1 MFFSRY
7 SLVNRMGVVMSASP
21 PTFLTVDIR
30 RSGLRFSQRVYI
42 PRIVGTI
49 LCSLFIASVLIT
61 KPTPVLLWGLLL
73 LNAFVWPHIAY
84 LLSLRSRDPMRCEKR
99 NLLFD
104 VVFGG
109 IWIGFM
115 GVNLLPSAVIAA
127 MVGMN
132 GTAGGGIKLFVQGIL
147 LQCVACVSVLVLF
160 AVPVSLDTTP
170 IQIYACLPMLL
181 VYPIFLGYVT
191 YNTALKLA
199 EHKRMLMEVSTHDG
213 MTSLYNRHHWE
224 RLLKHEFDLCQRY
237 KRTATLVL
245 FDIDHF
251 KAFNDNFG
259 HNVGDQAILLL
270 ARELTSGFRE
280 TDVIGRFGGDEFAVI
295 LPQTSAGEALDAVS
309 RIRESLSL
317 KFLNQTPQ
325 LAVFVSVGIAEI
337 SPEMGQYI
345 DWLKSADMALYRAK
359 NKGRRRT
366 EVA

>member
-1 MFFSRY
+1 
-7 SLVNRMGVVMSASP
+7 MSASP
-21 PTFLTVDIR
+21 PMFLTVDVR

-49 LCSLFIASVLIT
+49 LCALFISSVLIT
-61 KPTPVLLWGLLL
+61 RPIPALLWVLLF
-73 LNAFVWPHIAY
+73 LNTFIWPHIAY
-84 LLSLRSRDPMRCEKR
+84 TLSRRSRDPMQCEKR
-99 NLLFD
+99 NLLID
-104 VVFGG
+104 VAFGG

-115 GVNLLPSAVIAA
+115 GVNLLPSALIAA

-132 GTAGGGIKLFVQGIL
+132 CTAGGGVKLLVQGIV
-147 LQCVACVSVLVLF
+147 LQCVACALVLVLF
-160 AVPVSLDTTP
+160 AVPVSLDTTLL
-170 IQIYACLPMLL
+170 QLYACLPMLL
-181 VYPIFLGYVT
+181 IYPIFLGYVT
-191 YNTALKLA
+191 YTTALKLA
-199 EHKRMLMEVSTHDG
+199 EHKRMLMEVSIHDG

-224 RLLKHEFDLCQRY
+224 RLLKHEYDSCQRY

-295 LPQTSAGEALDAVS
+295 LPQTRAGEALDAVN

-337 SPEMGQYI
+337 SPEMGQHI
-345 DWLKSADMALYRAK
+345 DWLKAADMALYRAK

>member
-1 MFFSRY
+1 MLLF
-7 SLVNRMGVVMSASP
+7 LN
-21 PTFLTVDIR
+21 TFI
-30 RSGLRFSQRVYI
+30 
-42 PRIVGTI
+42 
-49 LCSLFIASVLIT
+49 
-61 KPTPVLLWGLLL
+61 
-73 LNAFVWPHIAY
+73 WPHIAY
-84 LLSLRSRDPMRCEKR
+84 MLSLRSRDPMQCEKR
-99 NLLFD
+99 NLLID

-115 GVNLLPSAVIAA
+115 GVNLLPSALIAA

-132 GTAGGGIKLFVQGIL
+132 CTAGGGIKLLVQGIV
-147 LQCVACVSVLVLF
+147 LQCFACVLVLVLF

-170 IQIYACLPMLL
+170 LQLYACLPMLL

-191 YNTALKLA
+191 YTTALKLA
-199 EHKRMLMEVSTHDG
+199 EHKRMLMEVSIHDG

-224 RLLKHEFDLCQRY
+224 RLLKHEYDSCQRY

-270 ARELTSGFRE
+270 TRELTSGFRE

-295 LPQTSAGEALDAVS
+295 LPQTSAGDALDAVN

-317 KFLNQTPQ
+317 KFLSQTPQ

-345 DWLKSADMALYRAK
+345 DWLKAADMALYRAK

>member
-1 MFFSRY
+1 
-7 SLVNRMGVVMSASP
+7 MSASP
-21 PTFLTVDIR
+21 PMFLTVDVR

-49 LCSLFIASVLIT
+49 LCSLFISSVLMT
-61 KPTPVLLWGLLL
+61 KSVPTLLWVLLF
-73 LNAFVWPHIAY
+73 LNTFIWPHIAY

-99 NLLFD
+99 NLLLD

-115 GVNLLPSAVIAA
+115 GVNLLPCALIVA

-132 GTAGGGIKLFVQGIL
+132 CTAGGGIKLFVQGIVL
-147 LQCVACVSVLVLF
+147 LCVSCALTLVLF

-181 VYPIFLGYVT
+181 IYPISLGYVT
-191 YNTALKLA
+191 YVTALKLA
-199 EHKRMLMEVSTHDG
+199 EHKRMLMEVSIHDG

-224 RLLKHEFDLCQRY
+224 RLLKHEYDICQRY

-295 LPQTSAGEALDAVS
+295 LPQTSAGEALDAVN

-337 SPEMGQYI
+337 SPEMVQYM
-345 DWLKSADMALYRAK
+345 DWLKAADMALYRAK

>member
-1 MFFSRY
+1 
-7 SLVNRMGVVMSASP
+7 MSASP
-21 PTFLTVDIR
+21 PMFLTVDVR

-49 LCSLFIASVLIT
+49 LCALFISSVLIT
-61 KPTPVLLWGLLL
+61 WPVPTLLWVLLF
-73 LNAFVWPHIAY
+73 LNTFIWPHIAY
-84 LLSLRSRDPMRCEKR
+84 TLSLRSRDPMQCEKS
-99 NLLFD
+99 NLLID
-104 VVFGG
+104 VAFGG

-132 GTAGGGIKLFVQGIL
+132 CTAGGGVKLLVQGIV
-147 LQCVACVSVLVLF
+147 LQCVACVLVLVLF
-160 AVPVSLDTTP
+160 SVPVSLDTTP
-170 IQIYACLPMLL
+170 LQLYACLPMLL

-191 YNTALKLA
+191 YTTALKLA
-199 EHKRMLMEVSTHDG
+199 EHKRMLMEVSIHDG

-224 RLLKHEFDLCQRY
+224 RLLKHEYDSCQRY

-270 ARELTSGFRE
+270 TRELTSGFRE

-295 LPQTSAGEALDAVS
+295 LPQTSAGDALDAVN

-317 KFLNQTPQ
+317 KFLSQTPQ

-345 DWLKSADMALYRAK
+345 DWLKAADMALYRAK

>member
-1 MFFSRY
+1 
-7 SLVNRMGVVMSASP
+7 MSASP
-21 PTFLTVDIR
+21 PTFLTVDVR

-73 LNAFVWPHIAY
+73 LNAFAWPHIAY

-170 IQIYACLPMLL
+170 IQIYACVPMLL
-181 VYPIFLGYVT
+181 IYPIFLGYVT

-199 EHKRMLMEVSTHDG
+199 EHKRMLMEVSIHDG
-213 MTSLYNRHHWE
+213 MTNLYNRHHWE

-337 SPEMGQYI
+337 SPEMGQYM

>member
-1 MFFSRY
+1 
-7 SLVNRMGVVMSASP
+7 MSASS
-21 PTFLTVDIR
+21 PTFLMVDVR

-42 PRIVGTI
+42 PRITGTI
-49 LCSLFIASVLIT
+49 LCCLFISSVLIT
-61 KPTPVLLWGLLL
+61 KPVSMLVWGGLF
-73 LNAFVWPHIAY
+73 LNALVWPHVAY
-84 LLSLRSRDPMRCEKR
+84 MLSRWSSDPMECEKR

-104 VVFGG
+104 VIFGG
-109 IWIGFM
+109 IWIGLM
-115 GVNLLPSAVIAA
+115 GVNLLPSALIVA

-132 GTAGGGIKLFVQGIL
+132 STAGGGIKLFVQGIV
-147 LQCVACVSVLVLF
+147 LQCIACILVLVLF
-160 AVPVSLDTTP
+160 SVPVSLDTTP
-170 IQIYACLPMLL
+170 MQLYACLPMLL
-181 VYPIFLGYVT
+181 IYPISLGYVT
-191 YNTALKLA
+191 YTTALKLA
-199 EHKRMLMEVSTHDG
+199 EHKRMLMEVSIHDG
-213 MTSLYNRHHWE
+213 MTNLYNRHHWE
-224 RLLKHEFDLCQRY
+224 RLLKHEYDICQRY
-237 KRTATLVL
+237 RRTATLVL

-295 LPQTSAGEALDAVS
+295 LPQTHAGDALEVVN

-337 SPEMGQYI
+337 SSEMEQYI
-345 DWLKSADMALYRAK
+345 DWLKAADMALYRAK

-366 EVA
+366 EVAEHIGR

>member
-1 MFFSRY
+1 
-7 SLVNRMGVVMSASP
+7 MSASP
-21 PTFLTVDIR
+21 PTFLTVDVR

-61 KPTPVLLWGLLL
+61 KPTPLLLWGLLL
-73 LNAFVWPHIAY
+73 LNAFAWPHIAY

-147 LQCVACVSVLVLF
+147 LQCVACISVLVLF

-170 IQIYACLPMLL
+170 IQIYACVPMLL
-181 VYPIFLGYVT
+181 IYPIFLGYVT

-199 EHKRMLMEVSTHDG
+199 EHKRMLMEVSIHDG
-213 MTSLYNRHHWE
+213 MTNLYNRHHWE

-337 SPEMGQYI
+337 SPEMGQYM

>member
-1 MFFSRY
+1 
-7 SLVNRMGVVMSASP
+7 MSASP
-21 PTFLTVDIR
+21 PTFLTVDVR

-61 KPTPVLLWGLLL
+61 KPIPVLLWGLLL
-73 LNAFVWPHIAY
+73 LNAFAWPHIAY

-147 LQCVACVSVLVLF
+147 LQCVACISVLVLF

-170 IQIYACLPMLL
+170 IQIYACVPMLL
-181 VYPIFLGYVT
+181 IYPIFLGYVT

-199 EHKRMLMEVSTHDG
+199 EHKRMLMEVSIHDG
-213 MTSLYNRHHWE
+213 MTNLYNRHHWE

-337 SPEMGQYI
+337 SPEMGQYM

>member
-1 MFFSRY
+1 
-7 SLVNRMGVVMSASP
+7 MSASP
-21 PTFLTVDIR
+21 PTFLTVDVR

-49 LCSLFIASVLIT
+49 LCALFISSVLIT
-61 KPTPVLLWGLLL
+61 RPVSTLLWVLLF
-73 LNAFVWPHIAY
+73 LNTFIWPHIAY
-84 LLSLRSRDPMRCEKR
+84 TLSLRSRDPMQCEKR
-99 NLLFD
+99 NLLID
-104 VVFGG
+104 VAFGG

-132 GTAGGGIKLFVQGIL
+132 CTAGGGVKLLVQGIV
-147 LQCVACVSVLVLF
+147 LQCVACVLVLVLF
-160 AVPVSLDTTP
+160 SVPVSLDTTP
-170 IQIYACLPMLL
+170 LQLYACLPMLL

-191 YNTALKLA
+191 YTTALKLA
-199 EHKRMLMEVSTHDG
+199 EHKRMLMEVSIHDG

-224 RLLKHEFDLCQRY
+224 RLLKHEYDSCQRY

-295 LPQTSAGEALDAVS
+295 LPQTSAGEALDAVN

-345 DWLKSADMALYRAK
+345 DWLKTADMALYRAK

>member
-1 MFFSRY
+1 
-7 SLVNRMGVVMSASP
+7 MSASP

-61 KPTPVLLWGLLL
+61 KPTPLLLWGLLL

-199 EHKRMLMEVSTHDG
+199 EHKRMLMEVSIHDG

-337 SPEMGQYI
+337 SPGMGQYI

>member
-1 MFFSRY
+1 
-7 SLVNRMGVVMSASP
+7 MSALP
-21 PTFLTVDIR
+21 PTFLTVDVR

-42 PRIVGTI
+42 PRIAGTI
-49 LCSLFIASVLIT
+49 LCALFISSVLIT
-61 KPTPVLLWGLLL
+61 KPTPALLWGLLFV
-73 LNAFVWPHIAY
+73 NVFVWPHLAY
-84 LLSLRSRDPMRCEKR
+84 RLSQRSRDPMRRER
-99 NLLFD
+99 HNLLID

-109 IWIGFM
+109 VWIGFM
-115 GVNLLPSAVIAA
+115 GVNLLPSALIVA

-132 GTAGGGIKLFVQGIL
+132 GTAGGGIKLFVQGIV
-147 LQCVACVSVLVLF
+147 LQCATGVLVLALF
-160 AVPVSLDTTP
+160 AVPISLDTTP
-170 IQIYACLPMLL
+170 IQLYACLPMLL
-181 VYPIFLGYVT
+181 IYPISLGYVT
-191 YNTALKLA
+191 YTTALKLA
-199 EHKRMLMEVSTHDG
+199 EHKRMLMEVSIHDG
-213 MTSLYNRHHWE
+213 MTNLYNRHHWE
-224 RLLKHEFDLCQRY
+224 HLLKHEYDICLRH

-270 ARELTSGFRE
+270 ARELTSGFRD

-295 LPQTSAGEALDAVS
+295 LPQTRAGDALDAVN

-317 KFLNQTPQ
+317 KFLSQTPQ

-345 DWLKSADMALYRAK
+345 DWLKAADMALYRAK

>member
-1 MFFSRY
+1 
-7 SLVNRMGVVMSASP
+7 MSASP
-21 PTFLTVDIR
+21 PTFLTVDVR

-73 LNAFVWPHIAY
+73 LNAFAWPHIAY

-147 LQCVACVSVLVLF
+147 LQCVACISVLVLF

-170 IQIYACLPMLL
+170 IQIYACVPMLL
-181 VYPIFLGYVT
+181 IYPIFLGYVT

-199 EHKRMLMEVSTHDG
+199 EHKRMLMEVSIHDG
-213 MTSLYNRHHWE
+213 MTNLYNRHHWE

-337 SPEMGQYI
+337 SPEMGQYM

>member
-1 MFFSRY
+1 
-7 SLVNRMGVVMSASP
+7 MSASP

-199 EHKRMLMEVSTHDG
+199 EHKRMLMEVSIHDG

>member
-1 MFFSRY
+1 
-7 SLVNRMGVVMSASP
+7 MSASP
-21 PTFLTVDIR
+21 PMFLTVDVR

-49 LCSLFIASVLIT
+49 LCALFISSVLIT
-61 KPTPVLLWGLLL
+61 RPIPTLLWGLLF
-73 LNAFVWPHIAY
+73 LNTFIWPHIAY
-84 LLSLRSRDPMRCEKR
+84 TLSLRSRDPMQCEKR
-99 NLLFD
+99 NLLID

-115 GVNLLPSAVIAA
+115 GVNLLPSALIAA

-132 GTAGGGIKLFVQGIL
+132 CTAGGGVKLLVQGIV
-147 LQCVACVSVLVLF
+147 LQCIACVLVLVLF
-160 AVPVSLDTTP
+160 SAPVSLDTTP
-170 IQIYACLPMLL
+170 LQLYACLPMLL

-191 YNTALKLA
+191 YTTALKLA
-199 EHKRMLMEVSTHDG
+199 EHKRMLMEVSIHDG

-224 RLLKHEFDLCQRY
+224 RLLKHEYDSCQRY

-295 LPQTSAGEALDAVS
+295 LPQTSAGDALDAVN

-345 DWLKSADMALYRAK
+345 DWLKAADMALYRAK

>member
-1 MFFSRY
+1 
-7 SLVNRMGVVMSASP
+7 MSASP

-199 EHKRMLMEVSTHDG
+199 EHKRMLMEVSIHDG

-337 SPEMGQYI
+337 SPEMGQYM